1 MDVFRDAAIG
11 EDLDAAEELDTHQKV
26 DEPVLLLVGEE
37 ERLVRNPR
45 NQVVALASLND
56 PFPPRD
62 AAQATTSAAPKSSI
76 YSQTYTDP
84 FSPIAPAHATPP
96 VFVMIVCVLYKKILG
111 NASGVRTSKAQSGQT
126 MRTGP
131 IRPLSWFSRSY
142 TPCFAS

>member
-1 MDVFRDAAIG
+1 MDVVRHAAIG

-26 DEPVLLLVGEE
+26 DEPVLLLVVEE

-76 YSQTYTDP
+76 YSQAYTEGSLLDHKP
-84 FSPIAPAHATPP
+84 KLNIVRLPFRLTSLHVVLHDRIDFSPTHCPLRGLQKNYSPISILAKLSP
-96 VFVMIVCVLYKKILG
+96 V
-111 NASGVRTSKAQSGQT
+111 R
-126 MRTGP
+126 RD
-131 IRPLSWFSRSY
+131 
-142 TPCFAS
+142 